1 MTQQPASSPERTL
14 ARILSIAGR
23 TMVATPDPWGYV
35 RPSGVICAPD
45 TSDVAHCL
53 HGPDALFIAHARSD
67 LPWLLDQLQTAQTAH
82 RAVQA
87 QPQRRLDWLQAA
99 IRQANEELNKLPW
112 QGDGL
117 HGFVAEGLDP
127 EQAQWICQV
136 IRRGRQCPGPRGPRP
151 QGRGL
156 VNGVEMWAGPPA
168 ASGASAA
175 RPCQATPPSGVGV
188 VAPLT

>member
-1 MTQQPASSPERTL
+1 MTQQPASSPER
-14 ARILSIAGR
+14 ILSIAGR
-23 TMVATPDPWGYV
+23 TTVATPDPWGYV

-112 QGDGL
+112 QVTGST
-117 HGFVAEGLDP
+117 ASS
-127 EQAQWICQV
+127 
-136 IRRGRQCPGPRGPRP
+136 PR
-151 QGRGL
+151 
-156 VNGVEMWAGPPA
+156 A
-168 ASGASAA
+168 
-175 RPCQATPPSGVGV
+175 
-188 VAPLT
+188 

>member
-14 ARILSIAGR
+14 ARILSITGR
-23 TMVATPDPWGYV
+23 TTAATPDPWGYV

-45 TSDVAHCL
+45 TSDVAHW
-53 HGPDALFIAHARSD
+53 PAR
-67 LPWLLDQLQTAQTAH
+67 PGCGVH
-82 RAVQA
+82 RSR
-87 QPQRRLDWLQAA
+87 PQRPSVAARPAPDRAGRPPGGPGAAPASPGLAA

-136 IRRGRQCPGPRGPRP
+136 IEEVASVLDPRPSASRTRTRERRGDVGWAAGCQRGVGGPALPSP
-151 QGRGL
+151 
-156 VNGVEMWAGPPA
+156 
-168 ASGASAA
+168 
-175 RPCQATPPSGVGV
+175 PPSGEGV
-188 VAPLT
+188 VAR

>member
-23 TMVATPDPWGYV
+23 TTAATPDPWGYV

-53 HGPDALFIAHARSD
+53 HGPDAVFIAHAPSD
-67 LPWLLDQLQTAQTAH
+67 LPWLLDQLQTAQAAH
-82 RAVQA
+82 RVVQA
-87 QPQRRLDWLQAA
+87 QLQRRLDWLRAA

-136 IRRGRQCPGPRGPRP
+136 IEEVASVLDPEAL
-151 QGRGL
+151 GL
-156 VNGVEMWAGPPA
+156 KDED
-168 ASGASAA
+168 S
-175 RPCQATPPSGVGV
+175 
-188 VAPLT
+188 

>member
-14 ARILSIAGR
+14 VRILSIAGR
-23 TMVATPDPWGYV
+23 TTAATPDPWGYV

-53 HGPDALFIAHARSD
+53 HGPDAVFIAHARSD
-67 LPWLLDQLQTAQTAH
+67 LPWLLDQLQTAQAAH
-82 RAVQA
+82 RVVQA
-87 QPQRRLDWLQAA
+87 QLQRRLDWLRAA
-99 IRQANEELNKLPW
+99 IQANEELNKLPW

-136 IRRGRQCPGPRGPRP
+136 IEEVASVWTPRPSASRTRTRERRGDVG
-151 QGRGL
+151 
-156 VNGVEMWAGPPA
+156 WAAGCQR
-168 ASGASAA
+168 ASAA
-175 RPCQATPPSGVGV
+175 RPCQATPPSGEGV